1 MWWQIGLAFW
11 IAFQLGFFAA
21 CIVAASHRPV
31 LAWAEAGEYVRAR
44 EATFSD
50 RF

>member
-21 CIVAASHRPV
+21 CFLAASYRAVP
-31 LAWAEAGEYVRAR
+31 AWAEIGDAGGAR
-44 EATFSD
+44 SATFSD
-50 RF
+50 SF

>member
-1 MWWQIGLAFW
+1 MWWQIAIAFW

-21 CIVAASHRPV
+21 CIMAASHRSTPI
-31 LAWAEAGEYVRAR
+31 WAEIGEHGGAR
-44 EATFSD
+44 EVTFSD